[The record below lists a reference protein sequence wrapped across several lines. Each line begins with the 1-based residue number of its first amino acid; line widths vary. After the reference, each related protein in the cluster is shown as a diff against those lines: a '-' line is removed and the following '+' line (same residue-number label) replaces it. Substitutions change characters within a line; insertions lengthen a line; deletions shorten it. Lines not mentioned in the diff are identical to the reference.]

1 MKSKIMVAVGAFA
14 LCTGSVSWAAGVD
27 AAAAEALMKKS
38 GCGKC
43 HSVSAKKEGPA
54 YKETAAK
61 LKGKA
66 GAEDEL
72 FKHLTTNPKVKV
84 EHTASGQKIF
94 RITEGI
100 VVEGK
105 IQKPNAFYVLQRSSM
120 DYDWES
126 LKQDF
131 LPKILQAASHHP
143 F

>member
-1 MKSKIMVAVGAFA
+1 MRAILACGFVMA
-14 LCTGSVSWAAGVD
+14 LAPSVMAED
-27 AAAAEALMKKS
+27 PPAAEA
-38 GCGKC
+38 
-43 HSVSAKKEGPA
+43 A
-54 YKETAAK
+54 
-61 LKGKA
+61 
-66 GAEDEL
+66 
-72 FKHLTTNPKVKV
+72 PKVKV

-131 LPKILQAASHHP
+131 LPKILQATGKHP

>member
-1 MKSKIMVAVGAFA
+1 MRSILLASLFA
-14 LCTGSVSWAAGVD
+14 LPSVISAP
-27 AAAAEALMKKS
+27 AEAQQ
-38 GCGKC
+38 
-43 HSVSAKKEGPA
+43 AAPA
-54 YKETAAK
+54 APATSDGTAA
-61 LKGKA
+61 
-66 GAEDEL
+66 
-72 FKHLTTNPKVKV
+72 PKVKV
-84 EHTASGQKIF
+84 ERSASGQKIF

-131 LPKILQAASHHP
+131 LPKILEAASKHP

>member
-1 MKSKIMVAVGAFA
+1 MKRALLVAAMLSFSS
-14 LCTGSVSWAAGVD
+14 L
-27 AAAAEALMKKS
+27 AAAQDQGAQ
-38 GCGKC
+38 
-43 HSVSAKKEGPA
+43 SAA
-54 YKETAAK
+54 
-61 LKGKA
+61 
-66 GAEDEL
+66 
-72 FKHLTTNPKVKV
+72 PKVKV
-84 EHTASGQKIF
+84 ERSASGQKIF

-105 IQKPNAFYVLQRSSM
+105 IQKPNAFYVLQRSQM

>member
-1 MKSKIMVAVGAFA
+1 MKRALFASMLVLSSVAVAQE
-14 LCTGSVSWAAGVD
+14 TP
-27 AAAAEALMKKS
+27 
-38 GCGKC
+38 
-43 HSVSAKKEGPA
+43 SA
-54 YKETAAK
+54 TAA
-61 LKGKA
+61 
-66 GAEDEL
+66 
-72 FKHLTTNPKVKV
+72 PKVKV
-84 EHTASGQKIF
+84 ERSASGQKIF

-105 IQKPNAFYVLQRSSM
+105 IQKPNAFYVLQRSGI

>member
-1 MKSKIMVAVGAFA
+1 MRNLL
-14 LCTGSVSWAAGVD
+14 LCSFLA
-27 AAAAEALMKKS
+27 
-38 GCGKC
+38 
-43 HSVSAKKEGPA
+43 GPA
-54 YKETAAK
+54 LAQQAAQDPN
-61 LKGKA
+61 LQA
-66 GAEDEL
+66 A
-72 FKHLTTNPKVKV
+72 PKVKV
-84 EHTASGQKIF
+84 ERSASGQKIF

-131 LPKILQAASHHP
+131 LPKILQATGKHP

>member
-1 MKSKIMVAVGAFA
+1 MMRAQWLVSAILLFASVALAQE
-14 LCTGSVSWAAGVD
+14 
-27 AAAAEALMKKS
+27 AAA
-38 GCGKC
+38 
-43 HSVSAKKEGPA
+43 PA
-54 YKETAAK
+54 A
-61 LKGKA
+61 
-66 GAEDEL
+66 
-72 FKHLTTNPKVKV
+72 PKVKV
-84 EHTASGQKIF
+84 ERSASGQKIF

-131 LPKILQAASHHP
+131 LPKILQAASQHP

>member
-1 MKSKIMVAVGAFA
+1 MKRVILAAMM
-14 LCTGSVSWAAGVD
+14 LLPSVVLAQAAD
-27 AAAAEALMKKS
+27 QAP
-38 GCGKC
+38 
-43 HSVSAKKEGPA
+43 SA
-54 YKETAAK
+54 TAA
-61 LKGKA
+61 
-66 GAEDEL
+66 
-72 FKHLTTNPKVKV
+72 PKVKV
-84 EHTASGQKIF
+84 ERSASGQKIF

>member
-1 MKSKIMVAVGAFA
+1 MKRLLFSTLCLSTMA
-14 LCTGSVSWAAGVD
+14 LAQD
-27 AAAAEALMKKS
+27 AAQQAA
-38 GCGKC
+38 
-43 HSVSAKKEGPA
+43 
-54 YKETAAK
+54 
-61 LKGKA
+61 
-66 GAEDEL
+66 
-72 FKHLTTNPKVKV
+72 PKVKV
-84 EHTASGQKIF
+84 ERSASGQKIF

-131 LPKILQAASHHP
+131 LPKILQATGKHP

>member
-1 MKSKIMVAVGAFA
+1 MKRALFASILCLSTVGAA
-14 LCTGSVSWAAGVD
+14 Q
-27 AAAAEALMKKS
+27 EQ
-38 GCGKC
+38 
-43 HSVSAKKEGPA
+43 SAT
-54 YKETAAK
+54 TAA
-61 LKGKA
+61 
-66 GAEDEL
+66 
-72 FKHLTTNPKVKV
+72 PKVKV
-84 EHTASGQKIF
+84 ERSASGQKIF

-131 LPKILQAASHHP
+131 LPKILQAASRHP

>member
-1 MKSKIMVAVGAFA
+1 MRRLVLVAAIVLPSLAGAQQKA
-14 LCTGSVSWAAGVD
+14 PAPAATDAPQGAD
-27 AAAAEALMKKS
+27 AA
-38 GCGKC
+38 
-43 HSVSAKKEGPA
+43 
-54 YKETAAK
+54 
-61 LKGKA
+61 
-66 GAEDEL
+66 
-72 FKHLTTNPKVKV
+72 PKVKV
-84 EHTASGQKIF
+84 ERSASGQKIF

>member
-1 MKSKIMVAVGAFA
+1 MKRLA
-14 LCTGSVSWAAGVD
+14 LLSLFLPSLALAQD
-27 AAAAEALMKKS
+27 APPAAA
-38 GCGKC
+38 
-43 HSVSAKKEGPA
+43 
-54 YKETAAK
+54 
-61 LKGKA
+61 
-66 GAEDEL
+66 
-72 FKHLTTNPKVKV
+72 PKVKV
-84 EHTASGQKIF
+84 ERSASGQKIF

>member
-1 MKSKIMVAVGAFA
+1 MAAVTFA
-14 LCTGSVSWAAGVD
+14 AM
-27 AAAAEALMKKS
+27 AAAT
-38 GCGKC
+38 
-43 HSVSAKKEGPA
+43 SAWAQDAQQQG
-54 YKETAAK
+54 AA
-61 LKGKA
+61 
-66 GAEDEL
+66 
-72 FKHLTTNPKVKV
+72 PKVKV
-84 EHTASGQKIF
+84 ERSASGQKIF

-105 IQKPNAFYVLQRSSM
+105 IQKPNAFYVLQRSTL

>member
-1 MKSKIMVAVGAFA
+1 MMRAM
-14 LCTGSVSWAAGVD
+14 
-27 AAAAEALMKKS
+27 AAAILCFSSVAL
-38 GCGKC
+38 
-43 HSVSAKKEGPA
+43 AQDATPQA
-54 YKETAAK
+54 QAA
-61 LKGKA
+61 
-66 GAEDEL
+66 
-72 FKHLTTNPKVKV
+72 PKVKV
-84 EHTASGQKIF
+84 ERSASGQKIF

-131 LPKILQAASHHP
+131 LPKILQAASNHP

>member
-1 MKSKIMVAVGAFA
+1 MKRALIAGLIAFA
-14 LCTGSVSWAAGVD
+14 PVAATAQE
-27 AAAAEALMKKS
+27 AAA
-38 GCGKC
+38 
-43 HSVSAKKEGPA
+43 PA
-54 YKETAAK
+54 P
-61 LKGKA
+61 
-66 GAEDEL
+66 
-72 FKHLTTNPKVKV
+72 PKVKV
-84 EHTASGQKIF
+84 ERTASGQKIF

-131 LPKILQAASHHP
+131 LPKILQATGKHP

>member
-1 MKSKIMVAVGAFA
+1 MRRAVLIASLILPSLAVAQ
-14 LCTGSVSWAAGVD
+14 D
-27 AAAAEALMKKS
+27 AAPAADAQ
-38 GCGKC
+38 
-43 HSVSAKKEGPA
+43 
-54 YKETAAK
+54 
-61 LKGKA
+61 
-66 GAEDEL
+66 
-72 FKHLTTNPKVKV
+72 PKVKV
-84 EHTASGQKIF
+84 ERSASGQKIF

-131 LPKILQAASHHP
+131 LPKILQAASNHP

>member
-1 MKSKIMVAVGAFA
+1 MKRAIVAAMLCFSSVA
-14 LCTGSVSWAAGVD
+14 LAQAAGESTP
-27 AAAAEALMKKS
+27 AA
-38 GCGKC
+38 
-43 HSVSAKKEGPA
+43 
-54 YKETAAK
+54 TAA
-61 LKGKA
+61 
-66 GAEDEL
+66 
-72 FKHLTTNPKVKV
+72 PKVKV
-84 EHTASGQKIF
+84 ERSASGQKIF

-131 LPKILQAASHHP
+131 LPKILQAASRHP

>member
-1 MKSKIMVAVGAFA
+1 MKRAILAMLLFSSVAMAQA
-14 LCTGSVSWAAGVD
+14 TGGDPQA
-27 AAAAEALMKKS
+27 
-38 GCGKC
+38 
-43 HSVSAKKEGPA
+43 
-54 YKETAAK
+54 TAA
-61 LKGKA
+61 
-66 GAEDEL
+66 
-72 FKHLTTNPKVKV
+72 PKVKV
-84 EHTASGQKIF
+84 ERSASGQKIF

-131 LPKILQAASHHP
+131 LPKIMQAASRHP

>member
-1 MKSKIMVAVGAFA
+1 MRRAILTAMMLFSSVALAQEAG
-14 LCTGSVSWAAGVD
+14 TPAA
-27 AAAAEALMKKS
+27 
-38 GCGKC
+38 
-43 HSVSAKKEGPA
+43 
-54 YKETAAK
+54 TAA
-61 LKGKA
+61 
-66 GAEDEL
+66 
-72 FKHLTTNPKVKV
+72 PKVKV
-84 EHTASGQKIF
+84 ERSASGQKIF

>member
-1 MKSKIMVAVGAFA
+1 MKRAIVTAMLGLSSLA
-14 LCTGSVSWAAGVD
+14 WAQAADSGQPAG
-27 AAAAEALMKKS
+27 
-38 GCGKC
+38 
-43 HSVSAKKEGPA
+43 
-54 YKETAAK
+54 TAA
-61 LKGKA
+61 
-66 GAEDEL
+66 
-72 FKHLTTNPKVKV
+72 PKVKV
-84 EHTASGQKIF
+84 ERSASGQKIF

-131 LPKILQAASHHP
+131 LPKILQAASKHP

>member
-1 MKSKIMVAVGAFA
+1 MKRLLIVAALGISSLAGAQQKP
-14 LCTGSVSWAAGVD
+14 AAEPAPAGAD
-27 AAAAEALMKKS
+27 AA
-38 GCGKC
+38 
-43 HSVSAKKEGPA
+43 
-54 YKETAAK
+54 
-61 LKGKA
+61 
-66 GAEDEL
+66 
-72 FKHLTTNPKVKV
+72 PKVKV
-84 EHTASGQKIF
+84 ERSASGQKIF

>member
-1 MKSKIMVAVGAFA
+1 MKRIFVGICM
-14 LCTGSVSWAAGVD
+14 LG
-27 AAAAEALMKKS
+27 AAATAQEAPPP
-38 GCGKC
+38 
-43 HSVSAKKEGPA
+43 E
-54 YKETAAK
+54 AA
-61 LKGKA
+61 
-66 GAEDEL
+66 
-72 FKHLTTNPKVKV
+72 PKVKV
-84 EHTASGQKIF
+84 ERSASGQKIF

-131 LPKILQAASHHP
+131 LPKILQATGKHP

>member
-1 MKSKIMVAVGAFA
+1 MAI
-14 LCTGSVSWAAGVD
+14 CAGGLLATTATARAQD
-27 AAAAEALMKKS
+27 AQAGAAA
-38 GCGKC
+38 
-43 HSVSAKKEGPA
+43 
-54 YKETAAK
+54 
-61 LKGKA
+61 
-66 GAEDEL
+66 
-72 FKHLTTNPKVKV
+72 PKVKV
-84 EHTASGQKIF
+84 ERSASGQKIF

-131 LPKILQAASHHP
+131 LPKILQAASRHP

>member
-1 MKSKIMVAVGAFA
+1 MKRILLLGILASPSLAPLRAMAQDAPPP
-14 LCTGSVSWAAGVD
+14 AA
-27 AAAAEALMKKS
+27 
-38 GCGKC
+38 
-43 HSVSAKKEGPA
+43 
-54 YKETAAK
+54 TAA
-61 LKGKA
+61 
-66 GAEDEL
+66 
-72 FKHLTTNPKVKV
+72 PKVKV
-84 EHTASGQKIF
+84 ERTASGQKIF

-131 LPKILQAASHHP
+131 LPKILQAASKHP

>member
-1 MKSKIMVAVGAFA
+1 MKRLIVVCAFA
-14 LCTGSVSWAAGVD
+14 VAALSVSGTARAQD
-27 AAAAEALMKKS
+27 AAAA
-38 GCGKC
+38 
-43 HSVSAKKEGPA
+43 
-54 YKETAAK
+54 AA
-61 LKGKA
+61 A
-66 GAEDEL
+66 
-72 FKHLTTNPKVKV
+72 PKVKV
-84 EHTASGQKIF
+84 ERSASGQKIF

-105 IQKPNAFYVLQRSSM
+105 IQKPNAFYVLQRSGM